1 MLLYLCTGRSLH
13 TKLKKPAVLVYLAE
27 PMVQSRTNL
36 YQCLKEIHEIEAAT
50 FHPHKWDDVDVEV
63 ENKEPVSC
71 ARYPFDILKS
81 KLVNPVETE
90 ALIREI
96 RIKNMPSTR

>member
-50 FHPHKWDDVDVEV
+50 FHPHKWDDDDDEV
-63 ENKEPVSC
+63 ENKELVSC
-71 ARYPFDILKS
+71 TRYPFDILKS